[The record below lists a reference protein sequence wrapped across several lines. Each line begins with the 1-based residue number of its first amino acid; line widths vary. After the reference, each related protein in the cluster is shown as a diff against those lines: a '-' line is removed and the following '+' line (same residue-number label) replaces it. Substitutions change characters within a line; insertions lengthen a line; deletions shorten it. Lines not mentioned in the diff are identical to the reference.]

1 MLESLFL
8 RKIKNQILNQNEKLN
23 ILIKMKSIILI
34 SFVFISF
41 LFGQDN
47 PIEIAEENP
56 DKKSHV
62 INVKRNGR
70 LYLGKPGPFIE
81 SLEIKI
87 NDEVIIYNV
96 WKGDAT
102 YVLANYENHF
112 GWLSLSL
119 YNEKELP
126 NDFQSIFNA
135 NVQKAKRQNLYE
147 KTKTKKR
154 NEFAKKYADRFLVNF
169 DNKTIMIG
177 FTREMVIDILGYP
190 TKENKTTTPG
200 LVSIQMV
207 YYDAKHQYKYVYTTN
222 DIVTAFQE

>member
-1 MLESLFL
+1 
-8 RKIKNQILNQNEKLN
+8 
-23 ILIKMKSIILI
+23 MKSIILI

-47 PIEIAEENP
+47 PKEVAEENP

-62 INVKRNGR
+62 VNVKRNGR
-70 LYLGKPGPFIE
+70 LYLGKPSPFIE
-81 SLEIKI
+81 SLEIKK

-102 YVLANYENHF
+102 YVLANHENHF

-147 KTKTKKR
+147 KTKTISVGMSKK
-154 NEFAKKYADRFLVNF
+154 
-169 DNKTIMIG
+169 
-177 FTREMVIDILGYP
+177 MVIDILGNP
-190 TKENKTTTPG
+190 TRENKTTTPG
-200 LVSIQMV
+200 VLNIQMV
-207 YYDAKHQYKYVYTTN
+207 YLNANHKYKYVYITN
-222 DIVTAFQE
+222 DIVTEFQE

>member
-1 MLESLFL
+1 
-8 RKIKNQILNQNEKLN
+8 
-23 ILIKMKSIILI
+23 MKSIILI
-34 SFVFISF
+34 SFAFISF
-41 LFGQDN
+41 LFSQDN
-47 PIEIAEENP
+47 PKEVAEENT
-56 DKKSHV
+56 DKKSYV

-70 LYLGKPGPFIE
+70 LYLGKPSPFIE
-81 SLEIKI
+81 SLEIKK

-96 WKGDAT
+96 WKNDAT
-102 YVLANYENHF
+102 YVLANHENHF

-190 TKENKTTTPG
+190 TKENKTTYTTHID
-200 LVSIQMV
+200 IQMV
-207 YYDAKHQYKYVYTTN
+207 YRNANHKYQYVYTTN
-222 DIVTAFQE
+222 DIVTSFQE